1 MDNDI
6 KVSTVQRHH
15 QSQSL
20 NYGKVTQI
28 DFYVV
33 VRCPKC
39 DSEKDVTTASIID
52 GEVDRAVG
60 TILEPKILLYSA
72 RCKNCLWEKYF

>member
-1 MDNDI
+1 MDI

-20 NYGKVTQI
+20 NYGKVTPI
-28 DFYVV
+28 DFYV

-39 DSEKDVTTASIID
+39 EENVTTASIID

-60 TILEPKILLYSA
+60 TILEPQILLYSA
-72 RCKNCLWEKYF
+72 KCEKCNWEKYF